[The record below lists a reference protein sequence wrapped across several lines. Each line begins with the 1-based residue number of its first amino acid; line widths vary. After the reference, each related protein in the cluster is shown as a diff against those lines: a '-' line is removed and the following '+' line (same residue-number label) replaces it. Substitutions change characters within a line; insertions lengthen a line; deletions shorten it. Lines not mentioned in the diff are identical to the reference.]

1 MAVRRSARSA
11 AFAIR
16 TALEGLAWTWRFE
29 WAEGCERPA
38 GLEDGEAAILV
49 FWHQHIPTCAWIVT
63 HRFGLAPGRC
73 STVISASRDGDIA
86 TAVVSPW
93 GVDVVRGSSSRGGA
107 PALRGLMQA
116 LRRRQV
122 VALTPDGPRGPLH
135 VAKPGVLAL
144 AQRGRVPIVP
154 VAAWS
159 GSSWRLKSWDRM
171 EIPKPFATVRVGCG
185 EPFEVRPD
193 TSLEAAAV
201 ELADRLTGLGRRL
214 ELRAPG
220 A

>member
-1 MAVRRSARSA
+1 MRSSARIA

-16 TALEGLAWTWRFE
+16 KVLEGLGHTWRFE
-29 WAEGCERPA
+29 WVAGCERPPNLDA
-38 GLEDGEAAILV
+38 GQAAILA
-49 FWHQHIPTCAWIVT
+49 FWHQHIPSCSWLIT
-63 HRFGLAPGRC
+63 HRLGLAPGRC
-73 STVISASRDGDIA
+73 ATVISASRDGDIA
-86 TAVVSPW
+86 TAVVAPW

-116 LRRRQV
+116 LRRGQV

-159 GSSWRLKSWDRM
+159 PSCWRLSSWDRM
-171 EIPKPFATVRVGCG
+171 EIPKPFATVHVGCAAG
-185 EPFEVRPD
+185 FEVSQE
-193 TSLEAAAV
+193 TTLEAAAA
-201 ELADRLTGLGRRL
+201 ELAERLAQLRRHL
-214 ELRAPG
+214 ESPG